1 MDRGG
6 AVKTYTVRA
15 EWDATG
21 WWVVTVPDIAG
32 AITQSKRL
40 DRVADDVAEVIEL
53 MTGEAPGTYEI
64 DLDWSVPVEA
74 GQHAAE
80 ARELRAKADA
90 VAQEA
95 TEATNRAVREL
106 AAAGFTYRD
115 IGTMTG
121 VSYQRAQ
128 QIVPSKTR
136 TRRAKLRRRVPA

>member
-40 DRVADDVAEVIEL
+40 DQVANDAAEVIEL

-64 DLDWSVPVEA
+64 HLDWSVPVEA

-80 ARELRAKADA
+80 AREAPAK
-90 VAQEA
+90 
-95 TEATNRAVREL
+95 
-106 AAAGFTYRD
+106 
-115 IGTMTG
+115 
-121 VSYQRAQ
+121 
-128 QIVPSKTR
+128 P
-136 TRRAKLRRRVPA
+136 RRRVPA